1 MDSLQTTG
9 LNPTFKPG
17 NNAFGN
23 GIYTSPGE
31 RNNYYSNQNFTDSV
45 GNGIA
50 KPNHHLNSQPTKLV
64 DVTVFWD
71 IENCAVPSDIR
82 GFHVVTAM
90 RKFVGKRQGIL
101 KNINAFGNLNQI
113 RQELRAELQQ
123 SGVLLH
129 DVPPGKTSAAD
140 MALMV
145 EFLKLVADHRPPH
158 HVVLVSGDRDF
169 SNVLNVL
176 VFRGYEVT
184 LIHLSNASEI
194 LKRAATEAIEWRTF
208 LNGEA
213 QLSSPTNSVPVEG
226 NKVSSPPLG
235 SKKSSAD
242 PTRKASSGSNLEIA
256 KLLQNSEEK
265 APRYVSLLKEA
276 LDTLKKESFKPTEKA
291 LEKAVKR
298 IFLNQGK
305 QMNAYHWKEIL
316 NSAVNDSSNFK
327 IFGTEP
333 KRVIYLA
340 NDVFGGVDPQ
350 KGPKKEFP
358 DSMWNDFRQ
367 FLKEHHPV
375 SKSGRFRFAEYVKA
389 FGPASLQGYPLAK
402 IAQFVEVAITR
413 KLLAFSNG
421 VVSSVGSNGVSG
433 VPSATINSGANNGE
447 NVSSPETI
455 TLETVKSEIIRFVD
469 SKKKV
474 QIGTLSNHLINKQ
487 MLPLLKTVGGLKQFI
502 EDSKICLLRKDNHNG
517 LYVCA
522 KQNINTD
529 ELNFL
534 QPIIEFL
541 RSKNGKVN
549 IGALSTFAKNRG
561 LAQRFDQYG
570 GLKRYLESVDLF
582 ELETDG
588 TSCFVTLR
596 SSFTSPD
603 KSRKIAEAEENE
615 ISQDELGVEPFLLG
629 NWYSDPSVNLLY
641 ERIPGTKVWETQE
654 EETVVYKPEGF
665 VDEKPHSEYSLLQFA
680 QDMQNEQA
688 AKQFYSELLQLRNN
702 PVPNGNSIPNGNQ
715 RPNYFQRSF

>member
-1 MDSLQTTG
+1 MDSQHSTG
-9 LNPTFKPG
+9 LYSGFKTG
-17 NNAFGN
+17 NYPFTN
-23 GIYTSPGE
+23 GTIYTSPPGE
-31 RNNYYSNQNFTDSV
+31 RNNFTSQTFNDST
-45 GNGIA
+45 NPSA
-50 KPNHHLNSQPTKLV
+50 KPNLHSNTNTSKLV

-82 GFHVVTAM
+82 GFQVVTAM

-129 DVPPGKTSAAD
+129 DVPPGKPSAAD

-194 LKRAATEAIEWRTF
+194 LIRAATVAIEWRSF
-208 LNGEA
+208 LSGEA
-213 QLSSPTNSVPVEG
+213 QLTSPTTPHIQVEG
-226 NKVSSPPLG
+226 TSTSSTPSQ

-242 PTRKASSGSNLEIA
+242 PIRKASSGSNLEIS
-256 KLLQNSEEK
+256 KLMQNSEEK
-265 APRYVSLLKEA
+265 NTRYFSILKEA

-305 QMNAYHWKEIL
+305 TMNSYHWKEIL
-316 NSAVNDSSNFK
+316 NSVNDNSNFK

-350 KGPKKEFP
+350 KGPKKDFP

-389 FGPASLQGYPLAK
+389 LGPASLQGYPLAK

-413 KLLAFSNG
+413 KMLAFSNG
-421 VVSSVGSNGVSG
+421 VVSSIGPNGALG
-433 VPSATINSGANNGE
+433 ASAINSNSANDGE
-447 NVSSPETI
+447 NPLSPEII
-455 TLETVKSEIIRFVD
+455 TMETVKNEIIRFVD

-487 MLPLLKTVGGLKQFI
+487 MLGVLKSYGGLKQFI
-502 EDSKICLLRKDNHNG
+502 EENKICLLRKDNHNG

-522 KQNINTD
+522 KQNLDSD

-534 QPIIEFL
+534 QPIIDFL

-549 IGALSTFAKNRG
+549 IGALSTFTKNRG

-570 GLKRYLESVDLF
+570 GLKRYLESVDFF

-588 TSCFVTLR
+588 TSCFVTLKDA
-596 SSFTSPD
+596 TASPN
-603 KSRKIAEAEENE
+603 KVPIIEEKEINE
-615 ISQDELGVEPFLLG
+615 EILLSQPELGVEPFLLPG
-629 NWYSDPSVNLLY
+629 NWYTSPN
-641 ERIPGTKVWETQE
+641 GTKRSAWEHWEHQ
-654 EETVVYKPEGF
+654 EETVVYRPENF
-665 VDEKPHSEYSLLQFA
+665 TEEKNLPEYSLAQFA

-688 AKQFYSELLQLRNN
+688 AKQFYSELLHVRNGAEKSSN
-702 PVPNGNSIPNGNQ
+702 T
-715 RPNYFQRSF
+715 RPNFFQRSF